1 VTVDNAGACGAVAG
15 AAAFEAATGA
25 LAAFAH
31 PNLPGPPPSAPGGRR
46 GRNGKSA
53 LRTVPGRPTVTAMG
67 APLSPSDAAPPLF
80 APAADALRQAIDSP
94 PRPDVGLR
102 ELPAPTRVAPSAF
115 ALSGSLN
122 RDGEQV
128 ASGRLILLADAR
140 GQTGWEGTL
149 RFVCY
154 AQAEI
159 DPDIARDPLLPDVAW
174 SWLGD
179 ALAAH
184 GVAFRALGGTVTT
197 TASRRFGALAAD
209 GDGFD
214 LELRCS
220 WSPDWTDS
228 APGGGQVWTAA
239 GTVAHLSAFTDLLAA
254 MAGLPPRMNGVV
266 PLPDRRT

>member
-1 VTVDNAGACGAVAG
+1 VTVDNAAGACGAVAG
-15 AAAFEAATGA
+15 AFETATGA

-31 PNLPGPPPSAPGGRR
+31 PNLPATPSSAPTGPR
-46 GRNGKSA
+46 GRNGTSA
-53 LRTVPGRPTVTAMG
+53 LRTVPGRPNVTAMG

-94 PRPDVGLR
+94 PRPDVRLR

-115 ALSGSLN
+115 ALSGSLS

-128 ASGRLILLADAR
+128 ASGRLVLLADPR
-140 GQTGWEGTL
+140 GQAGWEGTL

-159 DPDIARDPLLPDVAW
+159 DPDIARDPLLPGVAW
-174 SWLGD
+174 SWLAD

-184 GVAFRALGGTVTT
+184 HVAVRALGGTVTT

-209 GDGFD
+209 GDGYD

-220 WSPDWTDS
+220 WSPDWTES
-228 APGGGQVWTAA
+228 AHRGRQVWTAG

-254 MAGLPPRMNGVV
+254 MAGLPPPMNGVV
-266 PLPDRRT
+266 SLPDRRN